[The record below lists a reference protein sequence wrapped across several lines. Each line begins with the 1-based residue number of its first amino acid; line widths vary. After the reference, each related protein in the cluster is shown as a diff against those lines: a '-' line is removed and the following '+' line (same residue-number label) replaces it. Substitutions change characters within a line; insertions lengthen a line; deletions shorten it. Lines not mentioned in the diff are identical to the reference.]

1 MNAWMSAVLLA
12 TILTGIAAAESGPRP
27 SFLNAYWLK
36 EYSLSPYREYWT
48 VDAEVKNFEKDLP
61 TAIEAVRKSGG
72 RFTQPVESFAS
83 SRESKIQQLSLAIS
97 REGAKKL
104 LKTLRKLGPTGEPR
118 VRMEMNQIPAKE
130 VKEKSDRLIKEKTEN
145 AAELARLPAAASLLD
160 EALERL
166 MFYEELA
173 KKTDSEVLFNL
184 TVRGRP

>member
-1 MNAWMSAVLLA
+1 MNAWKIVILLA
-12 TILTGIAAAESGPRP
+12 CAAGNAAAQGGPRP
-27 SFLNAYWLK
+27 TFMNAYWLK

-48 VDAEVKNFEKDLP
+48 VEAELKNYDRDLP
-61 TAIEAVRKSGG
+61 AAIEAVSKNGG

-83 SRESKIQQLSLAIS
+83 SRESKTQQLSLAIS

-104 LKTLRKLGPTGEPR
+104 LKVLRKLGTAPDPR

-130 VKEKSDRLIKEKTEN
+130 VKEKSDRLIKEKTEH
-145 AAELARLPAAASLLD
+145 AAELARLPAAASLL
-160 EALERL
+160 EETLERL